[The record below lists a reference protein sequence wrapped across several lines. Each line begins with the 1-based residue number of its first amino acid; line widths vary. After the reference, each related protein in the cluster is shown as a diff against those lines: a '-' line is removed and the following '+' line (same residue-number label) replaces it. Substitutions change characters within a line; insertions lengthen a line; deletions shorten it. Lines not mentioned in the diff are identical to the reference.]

1 MVAIVDADDEK
12 VEADLAAG
20 RLACPDCNGSLRR
33 WGHSVERELR
43 HLDGESRLQPRRS
56 MCRSCRHTHVLLC
69 DNSLLRRRDD
79 VEVIGM
85 ALVRRAEGA
94 SIREIAAELGRLR
107 ETVRGWL
114 RAFAG
119 NADAIRAHFTRWA
132 AVLDPL
138 GEPIEPAGGLF
149 EEAVAA
155 VGVACRAAVLA
166 LGSRPHWS
174 FLSRLSGGKL
184 LCNTRFTYRAVPI
197 A

>member
-20 RLACPDCNGSLRR
+20 VLACPDCEGSLRR

-43 HLDGESRLQPRRS
+43 HLDGESRLRPRRS
-56 MCRSCRHTHVLLC
+56 ICRSCGHTHVLLC
-69 DNSLLRRRDD
+69 EKSLLRRRDD
-79 VEVIGM
+79 VEVIGT
-85 ALVRRAEGA
+85 ALLRRAEGE
-94 SIREIAAELGRLR
+94 SITRIAAELGRLR

-119 NADAIRAHFTRWA
+119 NAEAIRAHFTRWA
-132 AVLDPL
+132 GVLDP
-138 GEPIEPAGGLF
+138 GESIEPAGGPF
-149 EEAVAA
+149 EDAVTA

-166 LGSRPHWS
+166 LGPRPHWR

-184 LCNTRFTYRAVPI
+184 LCNTRFTYQAVPI